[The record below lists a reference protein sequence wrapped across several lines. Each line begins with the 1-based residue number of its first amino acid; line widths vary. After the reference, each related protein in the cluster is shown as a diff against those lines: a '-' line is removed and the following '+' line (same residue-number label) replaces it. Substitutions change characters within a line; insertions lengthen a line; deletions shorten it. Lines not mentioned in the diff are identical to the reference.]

1 MEPIPETREALRRLA
16 ETGDTQLGP
25 ELAEAASALR
35 RCVQGLVGF
44 SISVLEQDITFTYLT
59 SAEAPAGLDAVQ
71 YLDGGPCEQAVDS
84 GEVVE
89 VVHEDLLREGQWQLF
104 AQASGTVGVASTL
117 SLPLL
122 DGDRLVG
129 SVNLYGA
136 RADTFDGRHEEL
148 AALFGAW
155 APGAVTNAD
164 LSFDSRIRAA
174 RAVDRLED
182 LAVVDLA
189 VGLLVATRGS
199 TPQQARRE
207 LEQAAA
213 RAGVTLPA
221 LAHLLMDAHPGPH
234 DDAET

>member
-16 ETGDTQLGP
+16 RLGDTQLGP

-89 VVHEDLLREGQWQLF
+89 VVHEDLLHEGQWQLF
-104 AQASGTVGVASTL
+104 AQASGPWVWRARSLCPCWTETGWWAASTCT
-117 SLPLL
+117 
-122 DGDRLVG
+122 GR
-129 SVNLYGA
+129 

-189 VGLLVATRGS
+189 VGVLVAAQTIPPS
-199 TPQQARRE
+199 EARHR
-207 LEQAAA
+207 LDRAAA
-213 RAGVTLPA
+213 RAGVSVVDVA
-221 LAHLLMDAHPGPH
+221 RLLVDAGP
-234 DDAET
+234 EN